1 MCDKAVYD
9 QVKDYYGKKVKKTT
23 DLKLSACTVSAGT
36 GMSKHAKEALAS
48 VHEEVCKKYY
58 GCGLVI
64 PEGLEGMKMLDLGSG
79 SGQDCFVLSKLVGPE
94 GYVVGIDMT
103 QEQLDVANQYID
115 YHTKLYDY
123 KNPNVKFVKGYIERL
138 TEAGLEENSFD
149 IIISNCV
156 INLSPDKRAVL
167 SQSYKI
173 LKMHCETLYAMQI
186 SLGNDFPK
194 FLMISYY
201 FSFSQTTIGECISG
215 ALYWKDFH
223 ELAGDVGFSQARIV
237 SVSPIPVDREDFR
250 KILGDIQFVSV
261 TYRLFKL
268 PPDYQKTPAQAIY
281 NGEIT
286 DHENEFKFDHQLT
299 FLTNEPVCIDSE
311 THAILKYSRFK
322 DEFMIRTQKCGT
334 TGEGD
339 SCSAVINPFELLK
352 TLQTSGKTI
361 ANACCG
367 GKKCC

>member
-1 MCDKAVYD
+1 MCDEAVHD
-9 QVKDYYGKKVKKTT
+9 QVKDYYGKKVQKTT
-23 DLKLSACTVSAGT
+23 DLKLSACTVSTGT
-36 GMSKHAKEALAS
+36 RMSKHAKEALAS

-64 PEGLEGMKMLDLGSG
+64 PEGLEGMKILDLGSG

-123 KNPNVKFVKGYIERL
+123 KKPNVKFVKGYIERL
-138 TEAGLEENSFD
+138 VEAGLEENSFD
-149 IIISNCV
+149 IVISNCV

-173 LKMHCETLYAMQI
+173 LKEGGEL
-186 SLGNDFPK
+186 
-194 FLMISYY
+194 Y
-201 FSFSQTTIGECISG
+201 FSDVYASQEVPDEARNHKDLWGECISG

-237 SVSPIPVDREDFR
+237 SVSPISVDREDFR

-268 PPDYQKTPAQAIY
+268 PSDYPKTAGQAIY

-286 DHENEFKFDHQLT
+286 DHEDEFKFDHQLK

-322 DEFMIRTQKCGT
+322 DEFLIRTQKCGT
-334 TGEGD
+334 TDEGD
-339 SCSAVINPFELLK
+339 SSPAVINPFELLK
-352 TLQTSGKTI
+352 TLQSSGKTV